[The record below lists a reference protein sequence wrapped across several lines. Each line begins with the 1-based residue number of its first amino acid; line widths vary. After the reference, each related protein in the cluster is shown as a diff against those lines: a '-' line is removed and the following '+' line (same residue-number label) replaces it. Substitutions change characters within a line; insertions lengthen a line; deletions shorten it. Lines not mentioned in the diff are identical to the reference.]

1 MDGLPLDK
9 EYLESDLPPCLQK
22 SILKMQDAWKKINKG
37 ESYSLF
43 DCDYCELQS
52 EINIAEVNSNMKKLV
67 LEGEDL
73 NKKIIEII
81 KELGE

>member
-52 EINIAEVNSNMKKLV
+52 EINIAEVNNDISSRQAWYLREKYLGLDGSN
-67 LEGEDL
+67 
-73 NKKIIEII
+73 
-81 KELGE
+81 EL